1 MCTRLGSSSSSLLS
15 TWSSSSLVSSI
26 VSGLGYTIF
35 LNFVLAK
42 GPEIMKT
49 CTNWM
54 ELNLLSFKFQCKLS
68 RYEIKVKYVM
78 GISES
83 DALSSISVIST
94 RALSSVSVS
103 LPLLLCG
110 LHWRNIIANA
120 EIGYPSQSPIPFLI
134 LGTAQLFFSP
144 PRSLSLSLFL
154 CRFLPPFLWLFN
166 EFSING
172 ICYMTLPS
180 ARHTRRYPR

>member
-1 MCTRLGSSSSSLLS
+1 MQVIADANQQKAQCNLLQREREIERNRKSEKERDGKPLLTVSPITPMCTRLGSSSSSLLS

-54 ELNLLSFKFQCKLS
+54 ELNLLSFEFQCKLS

-83 DALSSISVIST
+83 DGLSSISVIST
-94 RALSSVSVS
+94 RVLPSVSVS
-103 LPLLLCG
+103 L
-110 LHWRNIIANA
+110 
-120 EIGYPSQSPIPFLI
+120 
-134 LGTAQLFFSP
+134 
-144 PRSLSLSLFL
+144 SLFCFVGYTDATIL
-154 CRFLPPFLWLFN
+154 QMPKLDTQASPRFR
-166 EFSING
+166 S
-172 ICYMTLPS
+172 
-180 ARHTRRYPR
+180 